1 MGATVEKISPNELG
15 ISYRGG
21 ETLASES
28 EACVLCGAA
37 ASGWL
42 SVPAVKTAD
51 PLVYLKCGSC
61 GTVFLPKDARHAN
74 FYYQIDDPSE
84 DAVAPVFL
92 KHYLEIGA
100 GPDFM
105 AKVLCPEL
113 TEDVKSFCSVG
124 CGSGLDLD
132 IVARLSQG
140 KVAAIGFEPN
150 PYGRVDDLNVE
161 IESTILDDG
170 WLDRTGRRFDLVFA
184 SEVIEHVPD
193 PLSFAITMRK
203 AMSQGIGRFVLT
215 TPNANLIA
223 PENRQGDVYA
233 ALFPGEH
240 KIIFTADSL
249 REVLRKA
256 GFSEVAVY
264 ESPHRLTAVGSDGPI
279 RRGAEAADD
288 PFMRYLESFVSSTP
302 AESRS
307 ALMAG
312 NSYRYFAE
320 LVNKDRIPEALSL
333 VQRTAALSD
342 LCDDVDGIPVI
353 KKSVAEILLSVSS
366 FEEHV
371 QRNRA
376 FLGPFAFYLA
386 MLALRLNKPSVAA
399 DGFMMAHRLL
409 RTDERVAPFY
419 FQVSCAL
426 IDPCGRELCQA
437 LMSANRVGELL
448 DLIADGSLQL
458 IPEGVLGQSVLRA
471 FVDVANRGQEKEA
484 QSLLSLIEAQGI
496 RPVDVSVRKLWFSGR
511 RNRRASK
518 EAAILKFDYSVT
530 RAHHE
535 INVKRAKKPAVDF
548 FAQASCVSLLIPSFD
563 RLRTL
568 RKLASSVLR

>member
-1 MGATVEKISPNELG
+1 MGATVEGNSVNELG
-15 ISYRGG
+15 IRYLGREAG
-21 ETLASES
+21 AIDA

-37 ASGWL
+37 TNGWL
-42 SVPAVKTAD
+42 EVPAVVTAV
-51 PLVYLKCGSC
+51 PLTYLKCGSC

-74 FYYQIDDPSE
+74 FYHLIADDSE
-84 DAVAPVFL
+84 DAAPPVFL

-100 GPDFM
+100 GPDLM
-105 AKVLCPEL
+105 AEVLTPEL
-113 TEDVKSFCSVG
+113 TEDVRTFCSVG
-124 CGSGLDLD
+124 CGAGLDLG
-132 IVARLSQG
+132 IVARLSRG

-161 IESTILDDG
+161 IESTILDDA

-193 PLSFAITMRK
+193 PVLFAITMRK

-215 TPNANLIA
+215 TPNAKLIA
-223 PENRQGDVYA
+223 PENRQSDVRA

-240 KIIFTADSL
+240 KIIFTAESL

-256 GFSEVAVY
+256 GFSEIAVH
-264 ESPHRLTAVGSDGPI
+264 ESQHRLTAVASDEPI
-279 RRGAEAADD
+279 RRGGGATDD

-307 ALMAG
+307 SLMAG
-312 NSYRYFAE
+312 NSYRFFAE

-333 VQRTAALSD
+333 VQKTAALSD
-342 LCDDVDGIPVI
+342 LCEHVDGIPFI
-353 KKSVAEILLSVSS
+353 KESVADVLLSVSN

-376 FLGPFAFYLA
+376 FLGPFAFHLG
-386 MLALRLNKPSVAA
+386 MLALRLNKHSVVA
-399 DGFMMAHRLL
+399 DGFKLAHSLL
-409 RTDERVAPFY
+409 SMDERVAPHY
-419 FQVSCAL
+419 FEGSCAL
-426 IDPCGRELCQA
+426 LDPCKRELCQA
-437 LMSANRVGELL
+437 LMRADRVGELL
-448 DLIADGSLQL
+448 NLIADGSLQL
-458 IPEGVLGQSVLRA
+458 IPEGVLGQSLLRA

-484 QSLLSLIEAQGI
+484 QALLSLIDTRDI
-496 RPVDVSVRKLWFSGR
+496 RPADVSVRKLWFSGR

-535 INVKRAKKPAVDF
+535 INVKESKKHSVDF
-548 FAQASCVSLLIPSFD
+548 LVQASRVSLLIPSFD
-563 RLRTL
+563 RLSTL